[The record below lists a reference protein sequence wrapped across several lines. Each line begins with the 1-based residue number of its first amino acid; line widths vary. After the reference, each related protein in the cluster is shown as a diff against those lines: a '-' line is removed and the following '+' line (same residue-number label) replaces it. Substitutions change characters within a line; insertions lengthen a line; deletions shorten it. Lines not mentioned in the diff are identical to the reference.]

1 MKNIE
6 MLLPEF
12 AKMVL
17 KVSTQYKI
25 KPRVLFSHNAFS
37 DKEHE
42 LMGSAIKF
50 CALKNIGVIVL
61 GEKQP
66 DVDEVED
73 LSQFVKDMKV
83 MTKVKTDIEIDSE
96 EYSVYDVA
104 ALGKKVK
111 NLAKKH
117 ESVFIPSKYLRLC
130 ENCGGNLEDENIRPE
145 DEARYYWGIK
155 DEKEFSVA
163 VDEKLNR
170 K

>member
-17 KVSTQYKI
+17 KVSTEYKT
-25 KPRVLFSHNAFS
+25 KPRVLFSHTAFS

-50 CALKNIGVIVL
+50 CALRNIGVIVI
-61 GEKQP
+61 GEQQP
-66 DVDEVED
+66 NVDSVTD
-73 LSQFVKDMKV
+73 FSKFVKD
-83 MTKVKTDIEIDSE
+83 VKNITNVNPKIEIDSE
-96 EYSVYDVA
+96 EYSVYDVT

-117 ESVFIPSKYLRLC
+117 ESVIIPSKYLRLC
-130 ENCGGNLEDENIRPE
+130 ENCGGNLEDENLRPE
-145 DEARYYWGIK
+145 AEAKYFWGVK

-163 VDEKLNR
+163 IDEKLNR